1 MDIVQFAV
9 SILLFFVLFFGI
21 SFLLNMVLRMSWFM
35 LFVFPL
41 IVLLIVDDF
50 PLNRYFREPV
60 GALSDVWSSILAL
73 SVFDIIILLSGF
85 LGTLAAGIV
94 IRLLRKNGYQ
104 MF

>member
-21 SFLLNMVLRMSWFM
+21 SFLLNMILRMSWFM
-35 LFVFPL
+35 LFVYPA
-41 IVLLIVDDF
+41 IVFLIVDDF

-60 GALSDVWSSILAL
+60 GAISDAWASLLSL
-73 SVFDIIILLSGF
+73 SVFDIIILVSGF
-85 LGTLAAGIV
+85 AGTVAAGII

>member
-50 PLNRYFREPV
+50 PLNRYFREPG